1 MSNGIRVNG
10 NGQYRNLMYKA
21 WYDTLVEINVPKDK
35 AKLLANLCAVG
46 VLDNMEVSKN
56 FDLLN
61 QKVDNLDENLNQ
73 KIDNLDKNL
82 NQKIDNLGENLNQ
95 KIDNL
100 NEKFSEKFAAVDK
113 KFDAVYTSIND
124 LKTEFRWILGFLF
137 AFIGAIGAIIIEM
150 LSKLN

>member
-73 KIDNLDKNL
+73 KIDNL
-82 NQKIDNLGENLNQ
+82 GENLNQ

-100 NEKFSEKFAAVDK
+100 NEKFSEKFVAVDK

-124 LKTEFRWILGFLF
+124 LKTEFRWTFGIFFGLFL
-137 AFIGAIGAIIIEM
+137 AAVGGITAVLLEI